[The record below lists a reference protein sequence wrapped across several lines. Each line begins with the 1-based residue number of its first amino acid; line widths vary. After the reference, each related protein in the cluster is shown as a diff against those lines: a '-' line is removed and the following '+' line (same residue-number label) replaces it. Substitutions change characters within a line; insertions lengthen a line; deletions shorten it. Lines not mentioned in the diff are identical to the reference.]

1 VRAFAAIV
9 VGLLGLPGLPGL
21 LVGGSPVAAADD
33 GQVTWSVAP
42 ADNDLGASR
51 PNFGYEVEPGDT
63 IDDAFVV
70 TNGTAAPLA
79 LAVYAA
85 DAFTTSSGQLDL
97 LPAGEPS
104 ADVGTWVALDQD
116 EVTLDAGQA
125 ATIRFTVTV
134 PDDATPG
141 DHSGGIVTSF
151 RSAQSGSTVALDSRL
166 GSRMHVRVAGELA
179 PAVDATDV
187 RVDYHP
193 SWNPFA
199 AGSATVTYVLRNT
212 GNTRAA
218 ATDSAS
224 VAGPL
229 GLLSAGSPQ
238 QDTPELT
245 ARSEIERQ
253 IEVAGVWPT
262 LRLSASVEVLPESVG
277 VGGATLPT
285 LTVEGSAWAVPW
297 SLLVLVLV
305 VVVGAVLVPSV
316 RERRRRR
323 TNPAGFRSTREYGD
337 RVTVPPPG
345 RSLG

>member
-1 VRAFAAIV
+1 MRPIAAIL
-9 VGLLGLPGLPGL
+9 VGLLAL
-21 LVGGSPVAAADD
+21 LVGGAPASAADD
-33 GQVTWSVAP
+33 GQLTWAVAP
-42 ADNDLGASR
+42 ADNGMGDAR

-63 IDDAFVV
+63 IDDAVVV
-70 TNGTAAPLA
+70 TNMTAAPLT

-104 ADVGTWVALDQD
+104 SDVGAWVRLEKD
-116 EVTLDAGQA
+116 EVTLDAGEV
-125 ATIRFTVTV
+125 ATVPFTVTV

-151 RSAQSGSTVALDSRL
+151 RSTQGGSTVALDSRL

-179 PAVDATDV
+179 PAVDAADV

-229 GLLSAGSPQ
+229 GLLAAGSAQ

-262 LRLSASVEVLPESVG
+262 FRLSASVEVLPESVG

-297 SLLVLVLV
+297 SLLVLVVLV
-305 VVVGAVLVPSV
+305 VAAAVVVPTA
-316 RERRRRR
+316 RDRRRRR
-323 TNPAGFRSTREYGD
+323 AAPVE
-337 RVTVPPPG
+337 VPVDAIG
-345 RSLG
+345 